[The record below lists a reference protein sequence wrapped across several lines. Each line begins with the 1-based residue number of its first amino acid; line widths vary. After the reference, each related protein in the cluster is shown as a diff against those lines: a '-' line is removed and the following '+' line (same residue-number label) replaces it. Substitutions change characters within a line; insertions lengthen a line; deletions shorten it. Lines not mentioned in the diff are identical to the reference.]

1 MYRTFTRGIIAGTI
15 LGMTLGIMFPTKNVM
30 KMGRR
35 VFRNGKGIVRRAG
48 SMLDN
53 MIDI

>member
-35 VFRNGKGIVRRAG
+35 VFRNGKGLVRRAG